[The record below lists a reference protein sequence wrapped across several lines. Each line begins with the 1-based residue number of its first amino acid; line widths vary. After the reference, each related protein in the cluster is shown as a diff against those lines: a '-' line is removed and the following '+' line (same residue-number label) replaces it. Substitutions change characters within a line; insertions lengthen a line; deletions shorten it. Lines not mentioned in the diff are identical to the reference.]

1 MKNEYWITNATA
13 VDFAMKIK
21 IGEVCWVEGSTRPDD
36 QGSIFV
42 APVCRS
48 KWNSPLG
55 LVLIYLTTNGD
66 PVAVGQI
73 QDEEVIWFEE
83 SNQTPGFE
91 VLKPILERANW
102 ILDPKV
108 EDYSFLV
115 KESLL
120 ERI

>member
-1 MKNEYWITNATA
+1 MKNVHWITNETA

-21 IGEVCWVEGSTRPDD
+21 IGEVFWVEDSTRPDD
-36 QGSIFV
+36 YGDIFV
-42 APVCRS
+42 APVCRA

-55 LVLIYLTTNGD
+55 LVLIYGTTNGG
-66 PVAVGQI
+66 PVALGKI
-73 QDEEVIWFEE
+73 EDGEVVWFD
-83 SNQTPGFE
+83 E

-115 KESLL
+115 KESLE